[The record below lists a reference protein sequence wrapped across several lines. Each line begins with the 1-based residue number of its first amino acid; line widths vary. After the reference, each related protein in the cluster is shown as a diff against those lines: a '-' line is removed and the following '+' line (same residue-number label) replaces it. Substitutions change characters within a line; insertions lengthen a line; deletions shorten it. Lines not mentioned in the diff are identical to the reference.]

1 VWTRGWAGP
10 PAGEAPYQNAT
21 QKPNV
26 EAESSTSW
34 TGKRPCYLRGHLM
47 TAEKTAGPQTTW
59 TPMQRA
65 IGLAMWL
72 PGVAWITSLM
82 STLMVAQRFFTADQ
96 VDWLTRI
103 YTKGQIRVLG
113 TEIRYVV
120 HPEVDPKRQY
130 MFVQNHVNM
139 LDHCTVY
146 NATPHFKQGV
156 ELASHF
162 EIPVYGWFMRQRG
175 TIPVHRGS
183 VRDSYVKLTES
194 IRAEVHRGHSILV
207 FPEGTRTLDGRV
219 AQFKSGM
226 FRIAHSLGLPIV
238 PVAVTGM
245 FEVMRKG
252 EPYIHPGRHVTVYVE
267 KPIETTGFAKHEL
280 PQLMDQVRRTI
291 SDRVEAYYAQRG
303 EPRREPQMA
312 EPPPS
317 VRRA

>member
-1 VWTRGWAGP
+1 MTEDQAVTPRA
-10 PAGEAPYQNAT
+10 
-21 QKPNV
+21 
-26 EAESSTSW
+26 SW
-34 TGKRPCYLRGHLM
+34 TPL
-47 TAEKTAGPQTTW
+47 
-59 TPMQRA
+59 QRA
-65 IGLAMWL
+65 LGLAMWV

-103 YTKGQIRVLG
+103 YTRGQIGVLG
-113 TEIRYVV
+113 TQLRYVV

-175 TIPVHRGS
+175 TIPVIREGS
-183 VRDSYVKLTES
+183 VRDGYVKLTES
-194 IRAEVHRGHSILV
+194 IRAEVHKGHSILV

-219 AQFKSGM
+219 GAFKSGM

-267 KPIETTGFAKHEL
+267 RPIETTAYAKHEL
-280 PQLMDQVRRTI
+280 PQLMEQVRRTI
-291 SDRVEAYYAQRG
+291 SDRVDAYYAERG
-303 EPRREPQMA
+303 EQTRESQMP
-312 EPPPS
+312 EQPPS
-317 VRRA
+317 IRRA